1 MFKYF
6 AERKRGWLAKLFP
19 QGILHQVTPKELMA
33 AGVLAVPI
41 FENAPTQKFARTMA
55 LDTTNHDV
63 YLVTAEIEEAP
74 PAKEGERPRRT
85 MKPGTFTLLVVGK
98 N

>member
-1 MFKYF
+1 
-6 AERKRGWLAKLFP
+6 L
-19 QGILHQVTPKELMA
+19 
-33 AGVLAVPI
+33 
-41 FENAPTQKFARTMA
+41 ENAETAKFARTMA

-63 YLVTAEIEEAP
+63 YLVTAEIEMAP

-98 N
+98 K